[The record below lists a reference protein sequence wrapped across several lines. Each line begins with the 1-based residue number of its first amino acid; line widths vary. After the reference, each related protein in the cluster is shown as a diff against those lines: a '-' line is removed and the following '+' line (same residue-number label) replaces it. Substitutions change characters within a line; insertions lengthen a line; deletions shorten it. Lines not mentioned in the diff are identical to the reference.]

1 MIALSGWKW
10 IPGNDA
16 GPVLDAIA
24 LGSATRVWV
33 INHSSSQVVIR
44 VLCTT
49 CNLWQVAFSIIF
61 IIRVMVIL
69 TNRISFW
76 DQSSPLSRNKG
87 EKLLKSKKFFIATKI
102 TVGVLIIMS
111 GLTGTSALWQ
121 RTRECELW
129 FGAGVSC
136 RRFLSYVTCCCHAP
150 QSTNI
155 RGPGWSSEVH
165 HWASSVMSVT
175 LLCRQSFLRPPRSQP
190 CASGEVNLGLKKVF
204 CFLCQLPQVERCT
217 RLYPVI

>member
-16 GPVLDAIA
+16 GPVLDALA
-24 LGSATRVWV
+24 LGSVTRVWV
-33 INHSSSQVVIR
+33 INLSSSQVVIR

-49 CNLWQVAFSIIF
+49 CNLWPFQSSSSSESWLSWPTGLAFE
-61 IIRVMVIL
+61 
-69 TNRISFW
+69 TNRVHCPETKEKSFW
-76 DQSSPLSRNKG
+76 SQN
-87 EKLLKSKKFFIATKI
+87 KFFIATKI

-111 GLTGTSALWQ
+111 GLTGTSALWR

-204 CFLCQLPQVERCT
+204 CCLCQLPQLERCT